1 MGELLRASCP
11 ACGHEV
17 ELLAGFGFAGVEL
30 EPRLCLDCRELVSV
44 AVADRLRPDPP
55 PDLNHCP
62 DCAGTNLR
70 PFRHQL
76 LAGDESEPSLRSAPC
91 PSCGAAVDVSS
102 AGSWD

>member
-30 EPRLCLDCRELVSV
+30 EPRVCLDCRELVSV
-44 AVADRLRPDPP
+44 TVADRLRPDPP
-55 PDLNHCP
+55 PELNRCP
-62 DCAGTNLR
+62 DCGGTNLR

-76 LAGDESEPSLRSAPC
+76 VAGGCARVVPSLRPLSELRR
-91 PSCGAAVDVSS
+91 SRER
-102 AGSWD
+102 